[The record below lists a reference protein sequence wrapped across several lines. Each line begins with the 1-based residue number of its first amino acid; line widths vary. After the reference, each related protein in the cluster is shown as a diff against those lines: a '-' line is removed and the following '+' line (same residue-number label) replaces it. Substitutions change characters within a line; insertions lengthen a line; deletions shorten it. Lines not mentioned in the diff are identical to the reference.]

1 MATESDSTEIRGKGW
16 SARLPTALLVTTLIG
31 LGTLAF
37 DMVRRLDRIE
47 AKIDATNERI
57 AHERELSAERH
68 AGVTARVSA
77 LEGARGASSN

>member
-47 AKIDATNERI
+47 AKIDAT
-57 AHERELSAERH
+57 RELTAERH
-68 AGVTARVSA
+68 QAISHRVSM
-77 LEGARGASSN
+77 LEGARGTSGD